1 MGCITNAL
9 IILDGCVETL
19 DLRAQV
25 EHAGLMAKTHSAAA
39 VEIGRRVRA
48 ERQRLGISLEDL
60 GELSEMGSTSIGR
73 IERGVSSPSVET
85 IIRIASALEVEP
97 GHFLTGISPEDY
109 GSRSHQVT
117 VKDLIRARRQQT
129 NRRA

>member
-1 MGCITNAL
+1 
-9 IILDGCVETL
+9 
-19 DLRAQV
+19 
-25 EHAGLMAKTHSAAA
+25 MAKTHSAAA

-85 IIRIASALEVEP
+85 IIRISTALEVDP
-97 GHFLTGISPEDY
+97 GHFLTGVTPEHY
-109 GSRSHQVT
+109 GSKPHQVT
-117 VKDLIRARRQQT
+117 VRDLIRARQQQEH
-129 NRRA
+129 RRA

>member
-1 MGCITNAL
+1 
-9 IILDGCVETL
+9 
-19 DLRAQV
+19 
-25 EHAGLMAKTHSAAA
+25 MASTHSAAA
-39 VEIGRRVRA
+39 VEIGRRVRT

-97 GHFLTGISPEDY
+97 GLFLTGVTPADY
-109 GSRSHQVT
+109 GIKPHQIT
-117 VKDLIRARRQQT
+117 VRDLIRARQGQE
-129 NRRA
+129 RREA

>member
-1 MGCITNAL
+1 MNAL
-9 IILDGCVETL
+9 HMNEWGAHPL

-25 EHAGLMAKTHSAAA
+25 EHAGLVPKTHSAAA

-60 GELSEMGSTSIGR
+60 GELSEMGATSIGR

-85 IIRIASALEVEP
+85 IIRISAALEVEP
-97 GHFLTGISPEDY
+97 GRFLSGVTPEDY
-109 GSRSHQVT
+109 GIRPRQVT
-117 VKDLIRARRQQT
+117 VRDLIRAREQQNHRQ
-129 NRRA
+129 A

>member
-1 MGCITNAL
+1 MHPL
-9 IILDGCVETL
+9 V
-19 DLRAQV
+19 LRAQV
-25 EHAGLMAKTHSAAA
+25 QHAGLMAKTHSAAA

-48 ERQRLGISLEDL
+48 ERQRLGISLEEL

-97 GHFLTGISPEDY
+97 GIFLTGVTPADY
-109 GSRSHQVT
+109 GIKPHQIT
-117 VKDLIRARRQQT
+117 VRDLIRARRGQER
-129 NRRA
+129 RRA